1 MSKEKGDILIV
12 KVRTRRSMDLVGLQV
27 QTISIRTQSVYGAF
41 QDGSVFDL
49 NGNSLPNMMNDH
61 CFGGNACLDPSYVD
75 YYWQLC
81 T

>member
-1 MSKEKGDILIV
+1 
-12 KVRTRRSMDLVGLQV
+12 MDLVGLQV